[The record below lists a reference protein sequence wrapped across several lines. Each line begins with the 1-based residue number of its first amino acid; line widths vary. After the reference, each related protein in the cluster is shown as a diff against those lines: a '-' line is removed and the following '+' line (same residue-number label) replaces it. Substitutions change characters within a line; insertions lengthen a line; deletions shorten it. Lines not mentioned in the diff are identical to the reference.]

1 MPHYMRQGFGRMMI
15 DFSYHLT
22 KLEGKTGSPERPLSD
37 LGLLTYRKY
46 WLEVIVNHVNKMD
59 QQRETISIKDI
70 SQDTGVS
77 QDDLVSKMQYFGLVK
92 YWKGKHIVLK
102 NKVCWEM

>member
-1 MPHYMRQGFGRMMI
+1 MDCIVKLPSYLSVVPYENRKIKRVIAIILFTLSG
-15 DFSYHLT
+15 YHLT

-59 QQRETISIKDI
+59 QQRETISIK
-70 SQDTGVS
+70 GN
-77 QDDLVSKMQYFGLVK
+77 Y
-92 YWKGKHIVLK
+92 
-102 NKVCWEM
+102 VCMSVH

>member
-1 MPHYMRQGFGRMMI
+1 MVPYENRKVETSNCYNLNDLG
-15 DFSYHLT
+15 YHLT

-59 QQRETISIKDI
+59 QQRETISIKG
-70 SQDTGVS
+70 T
-77 QDDLVSKMQYFGLVK
+77 
-92 YWKGKHIVLK
+92 
-102 NKVCWEM
+102 